1 MRSMTSK
8 VAIALLMSFLT
19 LTAWAKSSDVVTA
32 ENRVLGVTSNI
43 VRLLEKNRVQYSR
56 DENSLNAMVRREV
69 LPFIDF
75 DAMSKLT
82 LGKHWRTATPL
93 QRKRFI
99 NAFRE
104 MLVKSYAKS
113 MLKYTGSK
121 IRAAN
126 SAPISKPGYVIVRT
140 IVTPKGAQPIKA
152 NYSVRKISGA
162 WKAYNVEIAGI
173 NLITNFRTNFAREAS
188 AKGLEA
194 LITRLERSGK

>member
-1 MRSMTSK
+1 MRSLKSK
-8 VAIALLMSFLT
+8 VILVLLMSFLT
-19 LTAWAKSSDVVTA
+19 LTVWAKSTDVITA
-32 ENRVLGVTSNI
+32 ENRVLGVTGNI
-43 VRLLEKNRVQYSR
+43 VKLLEKNSAQYSR

-75 DAMSKLT
+75 DAMAKLT

-113 MLKYTGSK
+113 MLKYTGSS

-126 SAPISKPGYVIVRT
+126 SAPISKPGYVLVRT
-140 IVTPKGAQPIKA
+140 IVTPKGAQPISA
-152 NYSVRKISGA
+152 NYSVRNISGA

-188 AKGLEA
+188 EKGLEA
-194 LITRLERSGK
+194 LISRLEKSGR